1 MTAGRPSRAVGASAV
16 LLLLGGCGLLPHP
29 RPARPA
35 VEVPTSFASGAV
47 SSEAAAQGEASLGAA
62 SWRTVFTDPG
72 LQALIDEALARGPDG
87 LLAAAR
93 VREAEA
99 AAVAAGAPRWPS
111 VSGTVRT
118 SPIARLPGDE
128 LSSSFLA
135 GLGISWELD
144 LWGRYARA
152 GDAAL
157 ADLATRVEDQRAV
170 RASLVAT
177 VADSYFRLAALRE
190 TAEATQRV
198 ALNQRD
204 ALRLIQRKSAAGI
217 ASAAEERQQE
227 SALAVTEARLPVLK
241 RQIAATENA
250 LAVLLGRVPGEA
262 RFVTPGT
269 LVLPERVPAG
279 LPSALLER
287 RPDLRAAEARLVAAD
302 ARVAEAKARFFP
314 QISLTAVFGGVS
326 TDLGEAVTGRGAT
339 VASLG
344 PDLLQPLFAGGALRA
359 NRDVALARLDQAV
372 IGYRRSVL
380 VAFGEVSDSLTAY
393 ETSAELLAIQQRREV
408 ASAEALRLAEMRF
421 NAGITTFLEVLDAQ
435 RQWLAAETDAAQAL
449 LERRQALVRL
459 YLALGGGWEETP

>member
-1 MTAGRPSRAVGASAV
+1 MIPRHASRSAV
-16 LLLLGGCGLLPHP
+16 ALPVLALLGSCGLLPHA
-29 RPARPA
+29 RVERPA
-35 VEVPTSFASGAV
+35 VELP
-47 SSEAAAQGEASLGAA
+47 AAFNSRVTAPQDAGETAEPLGAA
-62 SWRTVFTDPG
+62 SWRKVFTDPG

-87 LLAAAR
+87 LLAAAQ
-93 VREAEA
+93 VREAQA
-99 AAVAAGAPRWPS
+99 LADAAGAPRQPS
-111 VSGTVRT
+111 VSATVKT
-118 SPIARLPGDE
+118 SPIARLPDE
-128 LSSSFLA
+128 DLSSSFLA
-135 GLGISWELD
+135 GLGVSWELD

-152 GDAAL
+152 SEAAR
-157 ADLATRVEDQRAV
+157 ADLLARVENQRAV

-177 VADSYFRLAALRE
+177 VADLYFRLAALRE
-190 TAEATQRV
+190 TQEATQRV
-198 ALNQRD
+198 AQNQRD
-204 ALRLIQRKSAAGI
+204 ALRLVQRKSAAGI
-217 ASAAEERQQE
+217 VSAAEERQQE
-227 SALAVTEARLPVLK
+227 SALAVTEARLPVIR

-250 LAVLLGRVPGEA
+250 LAVLLGRVPGAAHFE
-262 RFVTPGT
+262 TPGT
-269 LVLPERVPAG
+269 LALPERVPAG

-326 TDLGEAVTGRGAT
+326 TDLGDALNGDGAT

-344 PDLLQPLFAGGALRA
+344 PDLLLPLFAGGALRA
-359 NRDVALARLDQAV
+359 NRDAALARLDQAV

-380 VAFGEVSDSLTAY
+380 GAFGEVSDSLIAY
-393 ETSAELLAIQQRREV
+393 ETSADLLAIQQRREV
-408 ASAEALRLAEMRF
+408 ATAEAVRLADMRF